1 MRPLAAHTRAGL
13 RESVA
18 GNALTGVITSTS
30 RAMTV
35 AMLCAAAV
43 TAQYVSGKAIRDA
56 LFFTSADVT
65 ALPAMLTAAAASSI
79 FLVWIHAR
87 IGRTVAPRVLVPATF
102 VVSGVFFVVEWI
114 IRSHAPSAVA
124 VLVYLHVSG
133 ITPLLA
139 SGVWLLTSER
149 FNPRTAKKGFG
160 RVAAAGTLGGLVGT
174 LVSERVAAVFGGPS
188 MLLMLAGSQLATAWL
203 VRVLANSARAQGGGD
218 DQATAEV
225 PVAVDG
231 PARSGL
237 RVIAESPYLRDVV
250 AVVVLGTA
258 GAALLDYLFKAH
270 AVQTFGTGDG
280 LLRFFAWYYAGCS
293 LVAFLLQTALSRAVL
308 ERFGLGLT
316 TSTPS
321 VALVVGG
328 IGGLVAPG
336 FGSLLLAR
344 AGESIFRGS
353 LFRASYEVFYTPI
366 PAAER
371 RAAKSLIDVGFDRL
385 GDAVGAALVRLVL
398 ICAPAAQ
405 SSAMLSVAIATSIGA
420 IAVATRLNRW
430 YIRTLET
437 NLLHRGGG
445 VDLSSTT
452 IDGSTAKVL
461 ESLRGRL
468 TLRNGETTKHAT
480 VMSVARDPVLQ
491 DILALQSG
499 SRHAVTRVLSRSEG
513 PSAVLVPHVI
523 ALLNSDMFAEYALF
537 ALRKVAEERVGQLTD
552 ALVDPAQDDA
562 TRRRLAR
569 VFSVCVS
576 QRAADALVH
585 VLDDQRFDV
594 RYHVARSLAAIYDR
608 NPRVKVDRDRIIEV
622 VLREISISVP
632 VWESERLLDGFV
644 SQSRLDNMVRHRAE
658 QSLGHV
664 FTLLSLVLP
673 REPLQ
678 IAFRGVT
685 SDDRNLR
692 GTALEYLEGVLP
704 ASVRQALWPY
714 LIRTRLRQTVR
725 PSASAIASLLRS
737 SASVTLKGM
746 AGARESETVKAAVT
760 H

>member
-1 MRPLAAHTRAGL
+1 
-13 RESVA
+13 
-18 GNALTGVITSTS
+18 
-30 RAMTV
+30 MTV

-43 TAQYVSGKAIRDA
+43 TGQYVSGKAIRDA
-56 LFFTSADVT
+56 LFFTAADIT
-65 ALPAMLTAAAASSI
+65 ALPAMLTAAAACSL

-87 IGRTVAPRVLVPATF
+87 IGRSVAPRVLVPATF
-102 VVSGVFFVVEWI
+102 IVSGVLFLIEWI
-114 IRSHAPSAVA
+114 VRAQAPAAVA

-139 SGVWLLTSER
+139 SGVWLITSER

-160 RVAAAGTLGGLVGT
+160 RIAAAGTLGGLFST

-188 MLLMLAGSQLATAWL
+188 MLLILAGSQLAMSWL
-203 VRVLANSARAQGGGD
+203 VRVLANSAPSQDLHDAE
-218 DQATAEV
+218 TAEV
-225 PVAVDG
+225 PVAAEG

-250 AVVVLGTA
+250 VVVVLGTA

-316 TSTPS
+316 ASTPS
-321 VALVVGG
+321 LALLVGS

-344 AGESIFRGS
+344 AGESVFRGS
-353 LFRASYEVFYTPI
+353 LFRAGYEVFYTPI

-398 ICAPAAQ
+398 IAAPAAQ
-405 SSAMLSVAIATSIGA
+405 ASAILSAAMVASIGA

-430 YIRTLET
+430 YIRTLEN
-437 NLLHRGGG
+437 NLLNRGGG
-445 VDLSSTT
+445 VDLTTT

-461 ESLRGRL
+461 QSLRGRL
-468 TLRNGETTKHAT
+468 TLRGETTKHT
-480 VMSVARDPVLQ
+480 TMMSVARDPVLQ

-499 SRHAVTRVLSRSEG
+499 SRHAVTRVLSRAEG

-523 ALLNSDMFAEYALF
+523 ALLSSDMFAEYALF

-585 VLDDQRFDV
+585 ALDDERFDV
-594 RYHVARSLAAIYDR
+594 RFHIARSLAAIYDR
-608 NPRVKVDRDRIIEV
+608 NPRVQIRRERIIAV

-644 SQSRLDNMVRHRAE
+644 SQSRLDNMVRQRAE

-664 FTLLSLVLP
+664 FTLLSLILP

-678 IAFRGVT
+678 IAFRGIN
-685 SDDRNLR
+685 SEDRNLR

-704 ASVRQALWPY
+704 PSVRHALWPY
-714 LIRTRLRQTVR
+714 LTRPRVRQAGR
-725 PSASAIASLLRS
+725 PSAAIIASLLRS
-737 SASVTLKGM
+737 SASLTLKGM
-746 AGARESETVKAAVT
+746 AAGRDSETARAVVT